1 MLILAACG
9 GTAATPTPAPAPT
22 LGPLQYT
29 TIPLNLPAAAYQ
41 AQLIGP
47 LSTSATLT
55 LGVSFKVNS
64 SVLPKSTGTVPTG
77 KQIDGSQLANAYGI
91 SDATYA
97 KIKQFLGVKDVT
109 LKLGALHS
117 YMSVT
122 AKVESIE
129 ELFQTRFQVY
139 KLNKREYYVP
149 AANLP
154 PKLPTFIMQ
163 YVIAVTGLENY
174 YTLTPDIDRQTTS
187 TTPLAT
193 RQGAATCVGAQPGIL
208 VPQQISSAY
217 GYTSF
222 TRQGY
227 TGKGVRVN
235 LVELGGVAQSD
246 LDNYFACVHFPTSN
260 FSYED
265 VIQPAAQPDPDG
277 TAEATLD
284 IEMIASLAPAAQIVD
299 YEAAIPNPQNS
310 SLTLTSEFEL
320 LNQDLQAIIDDNILG
335 NNGVNLVSISYG
347 AAENY
352 IDPNVVNSI
361 DQSLQTLVSAEDMTV
376 FVASGDC
383 GAFETEQ
390 YGQLG
395 VQFPS
400 SDPWVTAVGGTVL
413 AVNGQGKRAGE
424 VTWGNAHPA
433 GTTCTDNDWGSGG
446 GVSQLFQQPTWQQG
460 AGVKNRYTNGERQV
474 PDLAAVAY
482 DIPVYSDNQW
492 EVVGGTS
499 AATPIWASGMALVE
513 QALLASTKQ
522 FVYGPN
528 LFYAVANQASRDHPY
543 NDIIHGNNLYYSA
556 TPDWDNTTGWGS
568 PDMVNFYNA
577 LVSLL

>member
-1 MLILAACG
+1 V
-9 GTAATPTPAPAPT
+9 PTP
-22 LGPLQYT
+22 GPLEYT
-29 TIPLNLPAAAYQ
+29 TIPLHLPAAAYQ

-47 LSTSATLT
+47 LAASSTLT

-64 SVLPKSTGTVPTG
+64 SVLPKPTGTVPTG
-77 KQIDGSQLANAYGI
+77 QQINGSQLANAYGI
-91 SDATYA
+91 SDATYE
-97 KIKQFLGVKDVT
+97 KIKQYLGVKDVT

-129 ELFQTRFQVY
+129 TLFQTRFLVY
-139 KLNKREYYVP
+139 KLKGREYYVP
-149 AANLP
+149 AANQP
-154 PKLPTFIMQ
+154 PKLPTFIMS

-174 YTLTPDIDRQTTS
+174 YTLTPDIDRQATTVA
-187 TTPLAT
+187 PLT
-193 RQGAATCVGAQPGIL
+193 MRRGSATCVGEQPGIL
-208 VPQQISSAY
+208 LPQQIASAY

-222 TRQGY
+222 AKQGY
-227 TGKGVRVN
+227 TGKGVRIN

-246 LDNYFACVHFPTSN
+246 LENYFACVGFPASN
-260 FSYED
+260 FHYED

-284 IEMIASLAPAAQIVD
+284 IEMVASLAPAAQIVD
-299 YEAAIPNPQNS
+299 YEAAIPNPQDS
-310 SLTLTSEFEL
+310 SLTLASEFEL

-335 NNGVNLVSISYG
+335 NNGINLVSISYG

-352 IDPNVVNSI
+352 IDPNVVSAI

-413 AVNGQGKRAGE
+413 AVNGQGNRSGE
-424 VTWGNAHPA
+424 VTWGNAHPSS
-433 GTTCTDNDWGSGG
+433 TTCTDNDWGSGG
-446 GVSQLFQQPTWQQG
+446 GISQLFQQPTWQQG
-460 AGVKNRYTNGERQV
+460 AGVKNRYANGERQV

-499 AATPIWASGMALVE
+499 AATPIWASGMALVN
-513 QALLASTKQ
+513 QALLAHTGQ
-522 FVYGPN
+522 FVYGPT
-528 LFYAVANQASRDHPY
+528 LFYVVANQASRDHPY

-556 TPDWDNTTGWGS
+556 TPGWDDTTGWGS
-568 PDMVNFYNA
+568 PDLVNFYNA
-577 LVSLL
+577 LVALL